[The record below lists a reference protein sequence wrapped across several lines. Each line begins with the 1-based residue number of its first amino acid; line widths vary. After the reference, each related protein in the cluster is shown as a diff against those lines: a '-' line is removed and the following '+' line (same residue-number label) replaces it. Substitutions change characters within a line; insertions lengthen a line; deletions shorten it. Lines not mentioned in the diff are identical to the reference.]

1 MFTWHDEGHRVKLSD
16 IYVPIEWVEHQKT
29 AERVTEIKLKEYN
42 EILHKVIQGT
52 SRSTCRVS
60 AMILL
65 EGTPGR
71 GTHGG
76 FGGCPPRPEKKLN
89 SKVSE
94 TKFGDSRVPVC

>member
-1 MFTWHDEGHRVKLSD
+1 MFTWHNEGHRVKLSD

-42 EILHKVIQGT
+42 EILHKVIQGN
-52 SRSTCRVS
+52 SRSTCRVFG
-60 AMILL
+60 MILF

-71 GTHGG
+71 GNSRGVG
-76 FGGCPPRPEKKLN
+76 ACPPRPEKILN

-94 TKFGDSRVPVC
+94 TNFRDSRVPVC